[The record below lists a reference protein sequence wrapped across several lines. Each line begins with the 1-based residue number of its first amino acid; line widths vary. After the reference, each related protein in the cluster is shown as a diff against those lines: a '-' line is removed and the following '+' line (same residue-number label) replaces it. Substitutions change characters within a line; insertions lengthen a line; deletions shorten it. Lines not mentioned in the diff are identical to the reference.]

1 MAPSS
6 HRRPRPERAR
16 SQRSGSERTRSERR
30 MGRAPVVTVVAVA
43 AVALVVSLV
52 VAFRPDGGSGGSDG
66 GARAVEPA
74 AGAAVSGSPTAAR
87 SGSVSPSP
95 SPKPSTASPSATAGA
110 KATARTTPTGA
121 SGRSSAAPAARA
133 ASGSAPSAGRIR
145 PGTEYRG
152 IATSYDIGDGN
163 GACSYG
169 PTSDVMTAAMNTA
182 DYETSKACGAYVL
195 VRAGSGASITVRITN
210 ECPAPCEAGQ
220 LDLSRQAFAKLAAL
234 SAGRIP
240 ITWSLLSPAT
250 SDTVSIRYKTGS
262 TQYWCGIQ
270 AIGHRNPLARLEVR
284 TSAGWTRLARTE
296 YNYFLSEQGAG
307 CGAAI
312 RLTDIYGEQ
321 LTVEGVAVRPETV
334 QSTKVQFARH

>member
-1 MAPSS
+1 
-6 HRRPRPERAR
+6 
-16 SQRSGSERTRSERR
+16 
-30 MGRAPVVTVVAVA
+30 VVAVA

-52 VAFRPDGGSGGSDG
+52 VAFPPDGGSETGADA
-66 GARAVEPA
+66 GARTVEPA
-74 AGAAVSGSPTAAR
+74 AGAGVSGAPTAT
-87 SGSVSPSP
+87 GTTGSP
-95 SPKPSTASPSATAGA
+95 SPKPKPKPSSASPSATAGRA
-110 KATARTTPTGA
+110 STPAATPAGA
-121 SGRSSAAPAARA
+121 SGSSGGRSAAPAART
-133 ASGSAPSAGRIR
+133 ASGAAPSAGRIA
-145 PGTEYRG
+145 PGTAYRG
-152 IATSYDIGDGN
+152 IATSYDVGNGD

-220 LDLSRQAFAKLAAL
+220 LDLSRQAFAKLAPL
-234 SAGRIP
+234 SAGRIA

-250 SDTVSIRYKTGS
+250 SDTISIRYKTGS

-284 TSAGWTRLARTE
+284 TSAGWTRLARTD
-296 YNYFLSEQGAG
+296 YNYFLSEQGSG
-307 CGAAI
+307 CGGAL

-321 LTVEGVAVRPETV
+321 LTVEGIAVRANVV
-334 QSTKVQFARH
+334 QSTRVQFARH